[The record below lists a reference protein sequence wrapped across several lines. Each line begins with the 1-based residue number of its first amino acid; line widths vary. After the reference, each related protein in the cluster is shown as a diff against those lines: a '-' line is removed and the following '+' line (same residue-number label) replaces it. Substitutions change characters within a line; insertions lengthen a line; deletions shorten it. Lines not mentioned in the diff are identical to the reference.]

1 MTDELKIVSEC
12 NVISFGK
19 FDQEGEMTISIH
31 NENTG
36 EGKTSWMGIKEAKD
50 LVLYLLNELEK
61 FELKTEV

>member
-36 EGKTSWMGIKEAKD
+36 ECKTSWMGIKEAKD